1 MRHLSIVMTG
11 RDDDH
16 CIGFA
21 RRMQNSIDMYGYFAD
36 LFQFD
41 IEIVVVEWNP
51 LGHKTLWNTLVNPSS
66 RLMIRVIMV
75 PKQIHDQVEH
85 TKFDAP
91 GANEM
96 SFFLGIAQNVGIRR
110 AKGKFILATNADIIP
125 NRLLMQFLSRPDVL
139 APDIFYRIYRHDM
152 DRVVPQ
158 MLGPDQSI
166 LIYEREAKLRGRKV
180 TKDMIHKKAAG
191 DFILAH
197 LDVFNSVRGFPE
209 IRCDGLKID
218 GEILDNMS
226 RSANQSIFEL
236 PFKIFHQY
244 HPSRYVKTYNRDTD
258 VRLFGQVQRSFKW
271 HDDRTRICTDSMPMN
286 WNRESWGLANCDLK
300 EKTL

>member
-1 MRHLSIVMTG
+1 MSYLSIVMTG

-16 CIGFA
+16 CVGFA

-41 IEIVVVEWNP
+41 IEIVIVEWNP
-51 LGHKTLWNTLVNPSS
+51 LSHKVLWNTLVNPNSH
-66 RLMIRVIMV
+66 LTIRVIMV

-125 NRLLMQFLSRPDVL
+125 NRMLMQFLSRPDVL
-139 APDIFYRIYRHDM
+139 APDTFYRIYRYDM
-152 DRVVPQ
+152 DRTVPQ
-158 MLGPDQSI
+158 MLGPSQAI
-166 LIYEREAKLRGRKV
+166 PIYEREAKLRGSEVSKGV
-180 TKDMIHKKAAG
+180 IHKKAAG

-197 LDVFNSVRGFPE
+197 SDIFNHVRGFPE

-226 RSANQSIFEL
+226 QHASQSIFEP

-244 HPSRYVKTYNRDTD
+244 HPSRYDKTYDRNTD
-258 VRLFGQVQRSFKW
+258 VRLFGQRQRSFKPYG
-271 HDDRTRICTDSMPMN
+271 DRARMCTDYMLMN